1 MRKHP
6 GHGRRCV
13 KEHARL
19 PCAGLLGVHSGAGR
33 CGPRGV
39 RPIRC
44 VRSAGCPGGGM
55 TGCLKPARQD
65 DGRGRSAGADA
76 ENSDGGLALL
86 GLPFVRERAACMS
99 VRGRWTVAAGRA
111 SPAAGGGGAVRPER
125 SLPPP
130 SGRWKPKK
138 HLAVWEF
145 TITFRI
151 FVPAACEGAD
161 MLFTKKAHRLFSCKW
176 KLDTFTD
183 SEEQKLVLALFYG
196 VGIFGILLSRS
207 SNTSLA
213 DRKTVHVFCCVTV
226 FRRMDGRFGPV
237 AECERNSATDAGA
250 GRDDP
255 PPMAVPGIARRS
267 DAGGGH
273 AVRPAVRLCRF
284 PSVSLCDEAEPS
296 CSSGKGGSC
305 GGGFAADDGSRAEP
319 GAGVRIREN
328 PKLRFFELRP
338 NETIP

>member
-1 MRKHP
+1 
-6 GHGRRCV
+6 
-13 KEHARL
+13 
-19 PCAGLLGVHSGAGR
+19 
-33 CGPRGV
+33 
-39 RPIRC
+39 
-44 VRSAGCPGGGM
+44 
-55 TGCLKPARQD
+55 
-65 DGRGRSAGADA
+65 
-76 ENSDGGLALL
+76 
-86 GLPFVRERAACMS
+86 
-99 VRGRWTVAAGRA
+99 
-111 SPAAGGGGAVRPER
+111 
-125 SLPPP
+125 
-130 SGRWKPKK
+130 
-138 HLAVWEF
+138 
-145 TITFRI
+145 
-151 FVPAACEGAD
+151 

-267 DAGGGH
+267 DAGGH
-273 AVRPAVRLCRF
+273 AVRPAVRLYRF
-284 PSVSLCDEAEPS
+284 PSVSLYDEAEPS

>member
-1 MRKHP
+1 
-6 GHGRRCV
+6 
-13 KEHARL
+13 
-19 PCAGLLGVHSGAGR
+19 
-33 CGPRGV
+33 
-39 RPIRC
+39 
-44 VRSAGCPGGGM
+44 
-55 TGCLKPARQD
+55 
-65 DGRGRSAGADA
+65 
-76 ENSDGGLALL
+76 
-86 GLPFVRERAACMS
+86 
-99 VRGRWTVAAGRA
+99 
-111 SPAAGGGGAVRPER
+111 
-125 SLPPP
+125 
-130 SGRWKPKK
+130 
-138 HLAVWEF
+138 
-145 TITFRI
+145 
-151 FVPAACEGAD
+151 

-255 PPMAVPGIARRS
+255 PRWQCPGSRVGAMRGAMQCDRRF
-267 DAGGGH
+267 ACVGF
-273 AVRPAVRLCRF
+273 RRF